1 MVITIA
7 FIGTTVENSCDRG
20 GCTPAFVFAAPG
32 CSWQKERR
40 ICSSTWTG
48 IFRQRCCC
56 AISCSRWGAGVCPPP
71 RSGGASISSSW
82 RAGMPLFTSRSRC
95 YSLPR
100 CVCVCVTVLLTV
112 LRYGVCVCVF
122 FVSIALANRLTNANT
137 PACSRGRVAPTR
149 PSVLGP
155 FDTGS
160 AKVCVCVC
168 VCLCPT
174 YVHVGEPPTWCLCF
188 RCFGLSY
195 IRTYTHIACFPSQ
208 V

>member
-1 MVITIA
+1 MKIVAIVVA
-7 FIGTTVENSCDRG
+7 VRPRLFSRRQV
-20 GCTPAFVFAAPG
+20 APG
-32 CSWQKERR
+32 RKSAASARAPGPE
-40 ICSSTWTG
+40 SSARG
-48 IFRQRCCC
+48 AAVRFH
-56 AISCSRWGAGVCPPP
+56 ALAGVQESAPLHALAVLRSPLLGGRGCPCLHHA
-71 RSGGASISSSW
+71 RGATPC
-82 RAGMPLFTSRSRC
+82 RG
-95 YSLPR
+95 
-100 CVCVCVTVLLTV
+100 VCVCVTVLLTV

-195 IRTYTHIACFPSQ
+195 IRTYTHVACFPSQ